1 MTDSARSAANS
12 SWENEI
18 RMAEQQACAAFLQ
31 ADLATLERLWTDEFA
46 VNSPLQKVL
55 EKKQV
60 MEALRTGRIRHLAFD
75 FEIESLKRHGDTV
88 IVMGRDR
95 VIDPPD
101 GVVSHRRFTNIWKR
115 GEAGWRT
122 VARHA
127 HVVSREAASGAPQ
140 G

>member
-1 MTDSARSAANS
+1 MIHPDRPAADS
-12 SWENEI
+12 SWETEI

-31 ADLATLERLWTDEFA
+31 ADIATLERLWTDEFA

-55 EKKQV
+55 EKKQAI
-60 MEALRTGRIRHLAFD
+60 EGLRAGKIRHMAFD
-75 FEIESLKRHGDTV
+75 FEIESLKRHGDVV

-115 GEAGWRT
+115 EGQGWRSIC
-122 VARHA
+122 RHA
-127 HVVSREAASGAPQ
+127 HVVSREPK
-140 G
+140 